1 MVYMGDVLS
10 GEGLRF
16 SSDLVKAIVEA
27 PAPQNV
33 FEVRSFLSS
42 VQFCAKFIPN
52 FATISNGVLSRMKPF
67 TKSKTG
73 RFVHQLWL
81 ATDKVFPTASR
92 LMPRRLELEPFL
104 NRSKRMGRTDQSER
118 EALVVRWACQK
129 FYLYL
134 YGIKF
139 EICTDHNPLVTL
151 LGSQPPS
158 TRIERWLLYLQ
169 QLPHELTQI
178 RR

>member
-1 MVYMGDVLS
+1 M
-10 GEGLRF
+10 LRHRHP
-16 SSDLVKAIVEA
+16 K
-27 PAPQNV
+27 NV

-73 RFVHQLWL
+73 WFVHQLWL
-81 ATDKVFPTASR
+81 TTDKVLSTGSR

-129 FYLYL
+129 FYLYP

-139 EICTDHNPLVTL
+139 EICTDHNPLVTVL
-151 LGSQPPS
+151 SSQSKPPS
-158 TRIERWLLYLQ
+158 ARIERWLLYLQ
-169 QLPHELTQI
+169 QLQHELTHI